1 MIRTSLS
8 RPQSKVPARH
18 RLRPSLDVLEVRFL
32 LAAGDLDTAFGTS
45 GEVLTAFPPASKQYK
60 GTGGN
65 PSVVA
70 IQSDGKIVVAGQ
82 GLHSFALARYNTD
95 GSLDPTFGTG
105 GKVETTFGTNHQDS
119 IAAIAFQP
127 DGKIIAV
134 GGTNVLDSTTHENH
148 FAIARYNTNGTLD
161 TTFGPNHNGLVTT
174 SIVANDF
181 ANSVVIQPDGKIV
194 VAGSAGS
201 QAPLYGSSSTVSDA
215 LVRYNA
221 DGTLDTSFG
230 QGGIIKMSI
239 VPGASQEFNGV
250 ALETINMGGIST
262 TEIVASGPVVSS
274 ARGSVLARF
283 NLNGTLDPSFGSG
296 GTVIL
301 QTVNPVVVLS
311 ALAIQ
316 PDGKI
321 VEAGTATSSQGVR
334 DAAVVRFN
342 SDGSLDT
349 SFDPNG
355 PMPGLVDLGVTG
367 LADSVVLQPDG
378 KIVVGGYGTSP
389 ILLARLNGADGSLD
403 PTFGSNGLVLTTLPG
418 NPTVK
423 GLALQSDGKI
433 VTAGLASGLPGSTDG
448 YVAVARFLGDTP
460 PAASLAAAAAS
471 SRNVAPNPIPLAA
484 ASKGAATFSGLTI
497 DEVGAGHTLEL
508 TSSKMSSA
516 VTSPI
521 AVTSSGAIPALF
533 ATNATLAPDPLLA
546 PLVFD
551 SPGFL
556 DSLGLKKR
564 TRPI

>member
-1 MIRTSLS
+1 MIFTSLS
-8 RPQSKVPARH
+8 RPQSKLPARH
-18 RLRPSLDVLEVRFL
+18 RLRPSLDVLEDRFL
-32 LAAGDLDTAFGTS
+32 LAAGDLDTAFGNG
-45 GEVLTAFPPASKQYK
+45 GEVLTAFPPASKQFK

-65 PSVVA
+65 PFDVE
-70 IQSDGKIVVAGQ
+70 IQSDGKIVAAGE
-82 GLHSFALARYNTD
+82 GLHSFALARYNTN
-95 GSLDPTFGTG
+95 GSLDSTFGTG
-105 GKVETTFGTNHQDS
+105 GKVETTFGLNHEDS
-119 IAAIAFQP
+119 VRAIAFQP

-134 GGTNVLDSTTHENH
+134 GGTNVLDSTTYENH

-215 LVRYNA
+215 LVRYNS

-250 ALETINMGGIST
+250 ALETINVGGIPT
-262 TEIVASGPVVSS
+262 TKIVASGPVVSNP
-274 ARGSVLARF
+274 RGSVLARF
-283 NLNGTLDPSFGSG
+283 NLNGTLDSSFGSG
-296 GTVIL
+296 GPVIL

-311 ALAIQ
+311 ALTIQ

-321 VEAGTATSSQGVR
+321 VEPGTATSAQGVR

-349 SFDPNG
+349 SFNPNG

-367 LADSVVLQPDG
+367 FADRVVLQPDG
-378 KIVVGGYGTSP
+378 KIVVGGSGTSP
-389 ILLARLNGADGSLD
+389 ILLARLNGADGSFD
-403 PTFGSNGLVLTTLPG
+403 PTFGSNGLVLKTVPG

-433 VTAGLASGLPGSTDG
+433 VTAGQGWGLPGSTDG
-448 YVAVARFLGDTP
+448 YFAVTRFLGDTP
-460 PAASLAAAAAS
+460 
-471 SRNVAPNPIPLAA
+471 
-484 ASKGAATFSGLTI
+484 
-497 DEVGAGHTLEL
+497 
-508 TSSKMSSA
+508 
-516 VTSPI
+516 
-521 AVTSSGAIPALF
+521 
-533 ATNATLAPDPLLA
+533 LAPQALITA
-546 PLVFD
+546 
-551 SPGFL
+551 SGSTSL
-556 DSLGLKKR
+556 DSLVPTSAIPTPTGQVADVFDQAVGLLGAESVR
-564 TRPI
+564 RRSRSLARPS